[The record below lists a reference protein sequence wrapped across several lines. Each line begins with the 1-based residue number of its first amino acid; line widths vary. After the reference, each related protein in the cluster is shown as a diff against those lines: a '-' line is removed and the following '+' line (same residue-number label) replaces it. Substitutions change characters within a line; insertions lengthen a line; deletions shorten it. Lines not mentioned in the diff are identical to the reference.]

1 MSGESKFSIL
11 LPRTNMHA
19 AGSPASPNV
28 HTHVFHGEDT
38 HKLYCL
44 DEWRA
49 YENERKGGG

>member
-1 MSGESKFSIL
+1 
-11 LPRTNMHA
+11 MHA